1 MRLLDKKFNFNLMTD
16 IDLLTTRLY
25 SNIFGFLVLN
35 IPINYRPER
44 NIFTVIRNIE
54 NYIR

>member
-1 MRLLDKKFNFNLMTD
+1 MRLLDKKFNLMKLTD
-16 IDLLTTRLY
+16 VDLLTTSLY